1 MLKFLRSLLGVV
13 HMLICIRLLFI
24 LILFALYQQQY
35 FLEAVLI
42 LLSLLLFNVS
52 YYHIVVVHFLLSFVL
67 ICRRPRGTGFLKFS
81 AASAAEAAV
90 TASNAA
96 PGLGI
101 VIKGR
106 ALKVTKAIDKESA
119 QKKEAEKAKSEV
131 EDRRNLYLAKVES
144 SYLYIA
150 LIKLLLKCYSIYEF

>member
-52 YYHIVVVHFLLSFVL
+52 YYHILIVHFLL

-81 AASAAEAAV
+81 VASAAEAAV